1 MKLATIQNAN
11 GIAFNVRVVMLN
23 DSYGHNMCLT
33 HAHKEPM
40 VEFYDIRY
48 KFERDG
54 DIILGQFVSR
64 YNLNTMQRLHPSRGL
79 NLEGGVT
86 DWSLDS
92 KAVSELLALFQ
103 MWNL

>member
-11 GIAFNVRVVMLN
+11 GIAFNVRIVEQGER
-23 DSYGHNMCLT
+23 YGHKMQLI
-33 HAHKEPM
+33 HDKADPM

-48 KFERDG
+48 KFDRDG

-64 YNLNTMQRLHPSRGL
+64 YNLKTMQSLYPARGL

-92 KAVSELLALFQ
+92 KAVSELLALFK